1 MVPVVVF
8 DLGKVLV
15 DFDYSIAARKVAAR
29 SSGKMEHLDQFLSGS
44 PLLVQFETGLLTA
57 GEFFF
62 EVQKAT
68 GFQGGADEFAGYF
81 ADIFNPMPD
90 MVELHAGLR
99 QRNIPT
105 YIFSNTNEIA
115 VEHIRRRFSFFSG
128 FDGYVLSYQVG
139 AMKPQAKIYEALET
153 LSGRRG
159 GEIIYIDDRAENVR
173 AGAARGWQSV
183 LHESPQKTRVALET
197 LLAARNGTLRERM
210 ISQGAPGI

>member
-29 SSGKMEHLDQFLSGS
+29 SSRKVEHLDHFLSGS
-44 PLLVQFETGLLTA
+44 PLLNQFESGRLTA
-57 GEFFF
+57 GQFFS

-81 ADIFNPMPD
+81 ADIFAPMPD

-99 QRNIPT
+99 EKKVPT

-115 VEHIRRRFSFFSG
+115 VGHIRRKFPFFLG
-128 FDGYVLSYQVG
+128 FDGYILSYEIG
-139 AMKPQAKIYEALET
+139 AMKPQAKIYEALE
-153 LSGRRG
+153 SVSRRRG
-159 GEIIYIDDRAENVR
+159 GDIFYIDDRAENIE
-173 AGAARGWQSV
+173 AGAARGWQIV
-183 LHESPQKTRVALET
+183 LHETPQKTRTAMEKF
-197 LLAARNGTLRERM
+197 LAAHNG
-210 ISQGAPGI
+210 IV